1 MTGVLSHLHQV
12 KTIFLQRMSSKLS
25 ISVRDLPAFENEDDL
40 IGMGGDQA
48 DDDDEGDGEN
58 LFGDD
63 MEADYRA
70 NPELDRFDPNLL
82 DEEEYE
88 ALSEGERRAAEASMR
103 KRDREEGRNDGRRG
117 MGRTLI
123 YDDEDE
129 EEGPRRQRRRMAEM
143 AAMEEDVADD
153 PEALESIENLEDTK
167 GKPIREHVAQLG
179 IRKEIMNRFR
189 NFMRT
194 YTNEKGEAIFQMKI
208 KDMCLKNRSS
218 FEVKPRTCNVVYL
231 VLLMCNNT
239 CY

>member
-1 MTGVLSHLHQV
+1 MSDNPTSPSATLSDNEPETPNSRASRNPRRGYDPV
-12 KTIFLQRMSSKLS
+12 TSSPG
-25 ISVRDLPAFENEDDL
+25 RDLPAFENEDDL
-40 IGMGGDQA
+40 LGGLGGHH
-48 DDDDEGDGEN
+48 DDEEEEDEGEN
-58 LFGDD
+58 LFGDN

-70 NPELDRFDPNLL
+70 MPHLDNFDPNLL

-129 EEGPRRQRRRMAEM
+129 DEGPRRQRRRMAEM
-143 AAMEEDVADD
+143 AAMEEDVAED

-218 FEVKPRTCNVVYL
+218 FEVLT
-231 VLLMCNNT
+231 
-239 CY
+239 

>member
-1 MTGVLSHLHQV
+1 
-12 KTIFLQRMSSKLS
+12 
-25 ISVRDLPAFENEDDL
+25 
-40 IGMGGDQA
+40 
-48 DDDDEGDGEN
+48 
-58 LFGDD
+58 
-63 MEADYRA
+63 
-70 NPELDRFDPNLL
+70 
-82 DEEEYE
+82 
-88 ALSEGERRAAEASMR
+88 
-103 KRDREEGRNDGRRG
+103 

-129 EEGPRRQRRRMAEM
+129 DEGPRRQRRRMAEM

-218 FEVKPRTCNVVYL
+218 FEVLT
-231 VLLMCNNT
+231 
-239 CY
+239 